1 MRQRLKTTKKPL
13 KNGYGKMATSIDKTK
28 KINDTQLKKTQ
39 FDIETLLT
47 AGVISDELNY
57 ERAMIADRQLRLL
70 AKEDAHYKA
79 KRKALRS
86 LIEKYERKHWS
97 DEQALDESKLVISG
111 NAVKHAEV
119 ERVFI
124 QKRKEEIRK
133 KLKSLQL
140 TQNDLGILLGHKS
153 KTHLSEL
160 MNGLSTFTLRDLVII
175 HRLLD
180 IPLNKLIPVSLS
192 YADQTRINANVI
204 QLKKSNLKLK
214 KQGLVRI

>member
-1 MRQRLKTTKKPL
+1 
-13 KNGYGKMATSIDKTK
+13 MATSIDKTK

>member
-1 MRQRLKTTKKPL
+1 M

-70 AKEDAHYKA
+70 AKEDVHYKA
-79 KRKALRS
+79 KRKALRT

-160 MNGLSTFTLRDLVII
+160 MNGLATFTLRDLVII

-192 YADQTRINANVI
+192 HADQTRINANVI